1 MIPTSKD
8 STFPAGNGGGAAA
21 DGNDDDDD
29 SNFGLFN
36 SSCWVVQIYD
46 YIMYHLDIL
55 YKDFWL

>member
-1 MIPTSKD
+1 MSKD

-36 SSCWVVQIYD
+36 SSCWVV
-46 YIMYHLDIL
+46 
-55 YKDFWL
+55 

>member
-36 SSCWVVQIYD
+36 SSCWVV
-46 YIMYHLDIL
+46 
-55 YKDFWL
+55 